1 VPAWREMLILVA
13 APKQHRTAARAL
25 ESCRGCCHSTEDSEA
40 SPNRSGRS
48 SKQTTMSTVLLKLDE
63 SYWAPPPFKGFH
75 TECSEI
81 FWTCQRCRRGT
92 TNTTDSHAHRSS
104 DSLPLSEKASRRR
117 DSFSER
123 SWLPR
128 DSLGSVQCPRR
139 PLALHRFIIRS
150 YWAIHKVGDHEVNV
164 EAHPQWRSSRERPDT
179 SCWVVMS
186 RRGAFHHAVLRQLEG
201 HLCNARIVCRADGKR
216 GLIGGALV
224 RAPQ

>member
-1 VPAWREMLILVA
+1 MLILVA

-92 TNTTDSHAHRSS
+92 TNTTETLTHIG
-104 DSLPLSEKASRRR
+104 PLILYLYRRK
-117 DSFSER
+117 
-123 SWLPR
+123 
-128 DSLGSVQCPRR
+128 
-139 PLALHRFIIRS
+139 PLDAAIRS
-150 YWAIHKVGDHEVNV
+150 PSAVGC
-164 EAHPQWRSSRERPDT
+164 QGIR
-179 SCWVVMS
+179 WVVCS
-186 RRGAFHHAVLRQLEG
+186 VHEDLSHCTVSSSGRTGRFT
-201 HLCNARIVCRADGKR
+201 K
-216 GLIGGALV
+216 LV
-224 RAPQ
+224 TTR